1 MTDSFRRRIRATGQG
16 GRDSGLTLVELLISM
31 VLSLILAG
39 VLVAAIVTSLNV
51 AGATSDS
58 IKTTVDVQ
66 LVSSYL
72 ARDAQGAAGT
82 DPNTLQRPEGTG
94 ASVAAGDW
102 GGCSQPGTLIARFSW
117 IDRLDIRTER
127 EITSTWALNGAEL
140 SRLYCVDGEKK
151 AAIVLGRTLISAA
164 AQCAPTPDCTGD
176 PTTISLTVT
185 GRSEKSTYTTTL
197 SASLRARGQDTPTSA
212 SASTVAFL
220 ALGNGAATSPCTTVA
235 LATAKAYV
243 VGDAVIDDEC
253 GASAVTPTA
262 ASIEHPAFGSPAV
275 TGLTSLTGNLQD
287 PLALTPVPTGNCSG
301 SNPAIGTPGN
311 HPNKLSITAAA
322 GPVELLSGV
331 YYLCTGLEIGA
342 GASVVSGA
350 GGVIFY
356 LKGGTITIDPAASVE
371 LTAIGTGDQKNI
383 LFWVSSPDQ
392 TLNIGTGDH
401 VTRLG
406 GTVYA
411 PASDVVFSGSTDAA
425 AVNVGVLIARTVTI
439 NSNVPVARFG
449 PIPSLSISPD
459 TLEPATIGLPYSAPL
474 TVTGSGA
481 SQLINPRWSAT
492 GLAPF
497 SIDTL
502 TGEITG
508 TPACALSLTPRVR
521 VVDETGL
528 AVSADYSLLVLSDLA
543 LDDPSNAYGYVRGTK
558 ELTATLTDTCGGA
571 GTSVTIQYWLE
582 GGDTDNNG
590 DPVWSTMCSLSVA
603 PFTCSWVT
611 TDTPQYTNGASYS
624 LRAIATLSNGTA
636 AESEI
641 IEGVTI
647 DNGAP
652 FVELFGP
659 TTTPLRGT
667 ITLVADSYD
676 NESGIARVRFE
687 VSPTGLGAWME
698 ICNETEPYDPTNQ
711 SQYLCEW
718 DTTAFVPAER
728 GTQSYDIRAVVSDRA
743 GNGAIDYLN
752 NKAINNNSASVA
764 IVSPGA
770 YVRGTVGLSVN
781 TYVPSPA
788 TVTSVLIQVLIG
800 ASWTDICTDTAEPWG
815 CSWNTAGLTN
825 NATYQLR
832 AFMSDSRAIPPTE
845 SETVSTIVDNS
856 IVYGADVQAANGT
869 KLSYDSKKAIW
880 VTKSLRLGRLDQ
892 NKTDTN
898 NQPLTYDR
906 ILFSF
911 SKQLDPSSII
921 AGWTGSSRKVWI
933 RLRDKGVGGNYSTTN
948 DTLDVCTTWAS
959 GATCAAVANLGW
971 VKFALDTVS
980 GGKTA
985 IFESTISHEVVS
997 GKSVITVV
1005 AVLKKYNDSK
1015 STNLAAMVWTPS
1027 ANARDTLGNG
1037 CSTQPAA
1044 ETGTNDKDF

>member
-1 MTDSFRRRIRATGQG
+1 MTDSFRRRIRAAGQG

-94 ASVAAGDW
+94 VSVTSGDW

-151 AAIVLGRTLISAA
+151 AAIVLGRTLVSAA
-164 AQCAPTPDCTGD
+164 AQCAPTPDCTGE
-176 PTTISLTVT
+176 PTTISLTVA

-243 VGDAVIDDEC
+243 VGDAVIADEC
-253 GASAVTPTA
+253 GASAVTPTV

-311 HPNKLSITAAA
+311 HPNRLSITAAD

-331 YYLCTGLEIGA
+331 YYLCNGLEIGA

-350 GGVIFY
+350 GGVMFY
-356 LKGGTITIDPAASVE
+356 LKGGTVSIDPAASVE

-406 GTVYA
+406 GTIYA
-411 PASDVVFSGSTDAA
+411 PTSDVVLSGSTDAA

-449 PIPSLSISPD
+449 PIPTMSILPAFLAD
-459 TLEPATIGLPYSAPL
+459 ALAGKPYEAQLTLVGD
-474 TVTGSGA
+474 GA
-481 SQLINPRWSAT
+481 AQAINPRWTAT
-492 GLAPF
+492 GLSPF
-497 SIDTL
+497 TIDPV
-502 TGEITG
+502 TGLISG
-508 TPACALSLTPRVR
+508 TAGCSAALTPHVR

-528 AVSADYSLLVLSDLA
+528 AVSADYSLYVGSDISLDNPGPYARGTVTLTASLA
-543 LDDPSNAYGYVRGTK
+543 EVCNSPGTTVKIEYSLQGDLDD
-558 ELTATLTDTCGGA
+558 
-571 GTSVTIQYWLE
+571 
-582 GGDTDNNG
+582 NG
-590 DPVWSTMCSLSVA
+590 DPIWSTMCTALAA
-603 PFTCSWVT
+603 PFVCSWIT
-611 TDTPQYTNGASYS
+611 TDSKYTNGATYD
-624 LRAIATLSNGTA
+624 LRATATLGATGTTSI
-636 AESEI
+636 SETV
-641 IEGVTI
+641 EGVTI
-647 DNGAP
+647 DNGYPLVA
-652 FVELFGP
+652 LSGP
-659 TTTPLRGT
+659 GTTPLRGT
-667 ITLVADSYD
+667 VTLVADSYD

-698 ICNETEPYDPTNQ
+698 ICSETTPYDPANQ
-711 SQYLCEW
+711 SQYLCDW

-728 GTQSYDIRAVVSDRA
+728 GTQSYDIRAVASDRA

-752 NKAINNNSASVA
+752 NKAINNNSASVS
-764 IVSPGA
+764 IVNPGA
-770 YVRGTVGLSVN
+770 YVSGTVALSVN

-788 TVTSVLIQVLIG
+788 TVTSVSIQVRPTG
-800 ASWTDICTDTAEPWG
+800 GSWTNICTDTAEPWG
-815 CSWNTAGLTN
+815 CSWNTAGLTD

-832 AFMSDSRAIPPTE
+832 AFMSDSRAIPPAE
-845 SETVSTIVDNS
+845 SAELSTIVDNAL
-856 IVYGADVQAANGT
+856 VYGTDVQAANGS
-869 KLSYDSKKAIW
+869 KLSYDSRKAIW
-880 VTKSLRLGRLDQ
+880 ATKSLRLGRLDQ
-892 NKTDTN
+892 NKTDAKN
-898 NQPLTYDR
+898 KPQTYDR

-921 AGWTGSSRKVWI
+921 SGWAGSNRTVWI
-933 RLRDKGVGGNYSTTN
+933 RLRDKGVGGNYSTKN
-948 DTLDVCTTWAS
+948 DTLDVCTTWTS

-980 GGKTA
+980 GDKTA
-985 IFESTISHEVVS
+985 IFEGTISHQVVG
-997 GKSVITVV
+997 GKSVITVS
-1005 AVLKKYNDSK
+1005 AVLKKSNDSK
-1015 STNLAAMVWTPS
+1015 STNLAVMVWTPS
-1027 ANARDTLGNG
+1027 ENAKDTLGNG
-1037 CSTQPAA
+1037 CSTRPAA